1 MSLNNDDDRD
11 DVDDNDVDDDDVPV
25 VHNLPEPV
33 PEVLPRHPVV
43 GLQVVVE
50 HVAGDDQVA
59 RVERVGLVPPLRT
72 KLPPLGHDGVEV
84 AEGEQDGLV
93 LGLLAAHLQR
103 LLGEVVQR
111 LVQVG
116 EDPAGRLVRDL
127 DRRLQDCLGDDVL
140 SWRGSWVSAEEE
152 SIVGM
157 SSLLLLLDLLLQAGQ
172 PQFDQVDVLENHP
185 VPVLAGALHRLLGH
199 LLLALAQRDVV
210 EVLVGRSV
218 HQVPPKGFHVFE
230 GVHPWGEDEEHGGG
244 RPGFLEGLREGNR
257 ALAGHVL
264 GAQLLLHKTVHG
276 VSHPVR
282 TQTPGLIGTLRWM
295 PDILCCAK
303 YTKTFI

>member
-1 MSLNNDDDRD
+1 MMLMINIF
-11 DVDDNDVDDDDVPV
+11 
-25 VHNLPEPV
+25 PEPV

-43 GLQVVVE
+43 GLQVVVQ

-72 KLPPLGHDGVEV
+72 KLPALGHDGVEV
-84 AEGEQDGLV
+84 AEGEQEGLV

-172 PQFDQVDVLENHP
+172 PEFDKMDVL
-185 VPVLAGALHRLLGH
+185 
-199 LLLALAQRDVV
+199 
-210 EVLVGRSV
+210 
-218 HQVPPKGFHVFE
+218 
-230 GVHPWGEDEEHGGG
+230 
-244 RPGFLEGLREGNR
+244 
-257 ALAGHVL
+257 
-264 GAQLLLHKTVHG
+264 
-276 VSHPVR
+276 
-282 TQTPGLIGTLRWM
+282 
-295 PDILCCAK
+295 
-303 YTKTFI
+303 